1 MYFFGAVCL
10 WKRVLRSVYW
20 WKIWPVNSSSLVWE
34 SWGMIA
40 SCPVK
45 NRMQVGTTL
54 TPIYRRERRFFEI
67 CMPGVRLRNNGSNVG
82 PTSLLQ
88 MLIREMKKGEDGH
101 YYGLG

>member
-1 MYFFGAVCL
+1 MASLRQQAG
-10 WKRVLRSVYW
+10 RVQS
-20 WKIWPVNSSSLVWE
+20 KS
-34 SWGMIA
+34 
-40 SCPVK
+40 
-45 NRMQVGTTL
+45 
-54 TPIYRRERRFFEI
+54 RRERRFFEI

>member
-1 MYFFGAVCL
+1 MNSKKKNQNHRIL
-10 WKRVLRSVYW
+10 RVGR
-20 WKIWPVNSSSLVWE
+20 
-34 SWGMIA
+34 
-40 SCPVK
+40 C
-45 NRMQVGTTL
+45 L

-101 YYGLG
+101 Y

>member
-1 MYFFGAVCL
+1 MYKKCMLHFNILHFNHIYLDIMYYC
-10 WKRVLRSVYW
+10 
-20 WKIWPVNSSSLVWE
+20 
-34 SWGMIA
+34 
-40 SCPVK
+40 
-45 NRMQVGTTL
+45 L
-54 TPIYRRERRFFEI
+54 TPTYRRERRFFEI